1 MHFPNDGVVDGKA
14 FCFVWFKEDND
25 GAKAIEGLKDKY
37 SVADGKVRQHSRA
50 RGIQCASAK
59 MLSRSL
65 LPLSP
70 PPPPSHT
77 RRGQV
82 ATNATRTRLSSV
94 RARAPA
100 SGLGRSADGIQE
112 TAQGQIRNQAR

>member
-50 RGIQCASAK
+50 RGMQCASAK

-65 LPLSP
+65 LPLSAP
-70 PPPPSHT
+70 PL
-77 RRGQV
+77 
-82 ATNATRTRLSSV
+82 TRTRLSSV
-94 RARAPA
+94 RTRAPA

-112 TAQGQIRNQAR
+112 TAQGQIRDQAR

>member
-1 MHFPNDGVVDGKA
+1 MPLAHGAQVSKVHFPNDGVVDGKA

-50 RGIQCASAK
+50 RGMQCASAK

-65 LPLSP
+65 LPLSAP
-70 PPPPSHT
+70 PLPHT
-77 RRGQV
+77 
-82 ATNATRTRLSSV
+82 
-94 RARAPA
+94 PWA
-100 SGLGRSADGIQE
+100 SG
-112 TAQGQIRNQAR
+112 N

>member
-50 RGIQCASAK
+50 RGTMRERKDALA
-59 MLSRSL
+59 LAA
-65 LPLSP
+65 PAP
-70 PPPPSHT
+70 PPPMPAVGKWQLT
-77 RRGQV
+77 RHAR
-82 ATNATRTRLSSV
+82 ASSV
-94 RARAPA
+94 RARRP
-100 SGLGRSADGIQE
+100 
-112 TAQGQIRNQAR
+112 QARTQC